1 MLFFHRRVHR
11 NVYIK
16 HIMSRYYCHNI
27 DKMSKIRN
35 IGILA
40 HIDAG
45 NYLNILCLVLKLRML
60 IIK

>member
-1 MLFFHRRVHR
+1 MR
-11 NVYIK
+11 
-16 HIMSRYYCHNI
+16 RYYCHNI

-45 NYLNILCLVLKLRML
+45 NYLLYLVFRIENDDYQINLLNC
-60 IIK
+60 

>member
-1 MLFFHRRVHR
+1 MR
-11 NVYIK
+11 
-16 HIMSRYYCHNI
+16 RYYCHNI

-45 NYLNILCLVLKLRML
+45 NYLTILCLVLK
-60 IIK
+60 IENVDYQIN